1 MYLSFSH
8 HVCYPLCFSLS
19 SQVFCVSDLSSIPSA
34 FVLTVSEAP
43 GLPITHPFFFHFSIS
58 PKSLPKP
65 TIFLQALF
73 NLPFELWHY
82 YTNLMLPLKDTCP
95 VSKCMEVSYV
105 DSCLKSS
112 YCLLLYMKTL
122 QVCFYWWDTCC
133 SLAAFTPL
141 QKSADNIW
149 FLRYN
154 RYPNCQN
161 GLETTHED
169 NFWRVFGEALEDL
182 ETCGQSELLREI
194 EVNRFLNLLLTWLF
208 CSFHKC

>member
-58 PKSLPKP
+58 PKRLPKP

-73 NLPFELWHY
+73 NLPFELWHC
-82 YTNLMLPLKDTCP
+82 YTNLILPLKDTCP
-95 VSKCMEVSYV
+95 VSKCMEVSCS

-112 YCLLLYMKTL
+112 YCLLLYMKTP
-122 QVCFYWWDTCC
+122 QV
-133 SLAAFTPL
+133 SAFTGETLAVALRLPSRCRRVLTMFGSYVTTDTPTAKMALRPL
-141 QKSADNIW
+141 TRIVFGVFLEKLWRIW
-149 FLRYN
+149 KHAASL
-154 RYPNCQN
+154 
-161 GLETTHED
+161 
-169 NFWRVFGEALEDL
+169 NFWGR
-182 ETCGQSELLREI
+182 LR
-194 EVNRFLNLLLTWLF
+194 
-208 CSFHKC
+208 